1 MNEGMVVQFVALL
14 YDGISQRFVRVE
26 AQDEKAFFSAL
37 DKQYPCYVCLWHSH
51 EATAVQASVPQQM

>member
-1 MNEGMVVQFVALL
+1 MNEGMAVQFVALL
-14 YDGISQRFVRVE
+14 YDRISQRFVRVE

-51 EATAVQASVPQQM
+51 EATAVQQHV

>member
-1 MNEGMVVQFVALL
+1 MQFVALL
-14 YDGISQRFVRVE
+14 YDGISQQFVRVE

-51 EATAVQASVPQQM
+51 EATAVQASVPQHM